1 MVRGCGGGRG
11 LTVTVWMVVG
21 GGRLVQAGGGRV
33 DRRLLGLPG
42 TTPSGGIGETGH
54 RGRRWGVVLLLSL
67 VVLGL
72 AGDWDTCDPLI
83 QFRIRVLSVC
93 RE

>member
-1 MVRGCGGGRG
+1 M
-11 LTVTVWMVVG
+11 
-21 GGRLVQAGGGRV
+21 
-33 DRRLLGLPG
+33 
-42 TTPSGGIGETGH
+42 
-54 RGRRWGVVLLLSL
+54 LLLSL